1 MLGSMHRLIDKEWVY
16 GYTEGKR
23 QIMREKEIWNKG
35 CEHNNHYMMFS
46 IEPPTAKEGR
56 GVYSGYI
63 TLKRSRDSVPHVPAS
78 SRDIRYNSC
87 SFMIQLP
94 LNTV

>member
-46 IEPPTAKEGR
+46 IEPPTATEGR
-56 GVYSGYI
+56 GGIFRVYNLEAFKGFRPPMSQLALVISG
-63 TLKRSRDSVPHVPAS
+63 TTHAVS
-78 SRDIRYNSC
+78 
-87 SFMIQLP
+87 
-94 LNTV
+94 